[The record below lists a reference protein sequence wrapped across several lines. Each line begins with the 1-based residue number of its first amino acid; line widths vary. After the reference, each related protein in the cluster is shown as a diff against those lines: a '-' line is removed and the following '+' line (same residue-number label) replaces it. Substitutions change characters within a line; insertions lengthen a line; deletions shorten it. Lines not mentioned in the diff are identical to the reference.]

1 MTAVGGPANE
11 DGMIMMMV
19 LAVVAFPRLS
29 YQVRHLRLM
38 TSVTS
43 LQGASLLPG
52 EKNTTESSLAVRSLP
67 AARLRLANM
76 AALLPYVRTSQG

>member
-29 YQVRHLRLM
+29 HQAHHLRLM

-43 LQGASLLPG
+43 PQGVSLLPG
-52 EKNTTESSLAVRSLP
+52 ETNTTESSLAVCSLP
-67 AARLRLANM
+67 AARLHSANT
-76 AALLPYVRTSQG
+76 AALLSYIHTCWG